1 MTHTVTAGDRK
12 ITYELT
18 RKKVKNINLRIKPDG
33 TVHVSASTA
42 VTIAVIERFIR
53 ERADFILGAIDKFN
67 AKNENRK
74 TLFVSGEKLSLL
86 GTQHILYV
94 KKGIRNY
101 ATDSDGNITLYVTDT
116 DDYELKY
123 KTYITWL
130 RSQCLPLMTLLCK
143 RAYDEH
149 YGKLGID
156 FPTIKVKDMR

>member
-74 TLFVSGEKLSLL
+74 PFLSAAKSCRFSV
-86 GTQHILYV
+86 HSIF
-94 KKGIRNY
+94 
-101 ATDSDGNITLYVTDT
+101 
-116 DDYELKY
+116 
-123 KTYITWL
+123 
-130 RSQCLPLMTLLCK
+130 CM
-143 RAYDEH
+143 
-149 YGKLGID
+149 
-156 FPTIKVKDMR
+156 

>member
-18 RKKVKNINLRIKPDG
+18 RKKVKNINLKIKPDG

-74 TLFVSGEKLSLL
+74 TLFVSGEAVASRHTAYPVCKKRHQKL
-86 GTQHILYV
+86 
-94 KKGIRNY
+94 
-101 ATDSDGNITLYVTDT
+101 
-116 DDYELKY
+116 
-123 KTYITWL
+123 
-130 RSQCLPLMTLLCK
+130 C
-143 RAYDEH
+143 
-149 YGKLGID
+149 YG
-156 FPTIKVKDMR
+156 F